1 MLSAIIV
8 AYRTPTETAAV
19 VDSLRAQTSPPDEI
33 VIVDNGA
40 ADDHPLPD
48 LPELEDTR
56 VVRPESNVGYGAGCN
71 LGAGV
76 ASGEELLILNADVVL
91 DPDAIAALANR
102 LGSDDRIAVVG
113 PRIFSH
119 GEVQLSARAFPSLRT
134 GLLGRRSLLTRL
146 LVRARRYPAEF
157 QRVQGSGG
165 PVDWVSGACMLVRR
179 SAFDEVG
186 GFDEGYWMYWEDADL
201 CRRLVDKGWE
211 IHFEP
216 ASVVQH
222 ATGASGVSARTIR
235 AFHESAARFAA
246 RHIARTTVER
256 SLIEAAL
263 EARTW
268 VVLWIFARSTVGTSD
283 AGATR
288 VLRVIAR
295 LNVGG
300 PSIQAITL
308 SRLLE
313 ERGYETLLVRGREG
327 AREGSMDPLA
337 EQFGVEPV
345 ELPTLKRRI
354 GVGDLVSLAFL
365 VQQIRSWRPE
375 ILHTHAAKAGALGR
389 MAALLALGR
398 RPPVIVHTF
407 HGHVLTG
414 YFPPPIS
421 AAFAAIERIL
431 ARYTTCLVAVSDE
444 VRADLV
450 RLGVAPPERIVV
462 LPLGF
467 DFSRFD
473 APPEERRLRREAFRK
488 ELGIPFDAGLVTI
501 VARLEP
507 IKRVDRFLRVAIGVE
522 TSPQSWFLVVGDGA
536 LREQLQES
544 PEAVQLGDR
553 LVWAGLRQD
562 MPDVYFGTDVL
573 VVTSENEGTNVS
585 AIEAQ
590 AAGLPVVSTRV
601 GGMPSVVDD
610 STGLLVDPED
620 EEGFARALERVLLDD
635 ALKRDL
641 GRSGAG
647 RARSEFSLARLVE
660 NIDSLYR
667 QLMSEVSEGSET
679 LMVSGPGEMSE
690 AREAT

>member
-8 AYRTPTETAAV
+8 AYRTPAETVAA
-19 VDSLRAQTSPPDEI
+19 VDSLRAQTPPPDEI
-33 VIVDNGA
+33 VIVDNGS

-48 LPELEDTR
+48 LPELEGTR
-56 VVRPESNVGYGAGCN
+56 VLRPQSNLGYGAGCN

-76 ASGEELLILNADVVL
+76 ASGDELLILNADVVL
-91 DPDAIAALANR
+91 DPGAIAALIDR
-102 LGSDDRIAVVG
+102 LRSDDRIAVVG

-157 QRVQGSGG
+157 QRVQGIGG
-165 PVDWVSGACMLVRR
+165 LVDWVSGACMLVRR

-201 CRRLVDKGWE
+201 CRRLVDEGWE
-211 IHFEP
+211 VHFEP
-216 ASVVQH
+216 AGVVQH

-263 EARTW
+263 GARTW
-268 VVLWIFARSTVGTSD
+268 VVLWMFARSTVEARD

-308 SRLLE
+308 TRLLE

-337 EQFGVEPV
+337 EQLGVEPV

-365 VQQIRSWRPE
+365 VQQIRSWRPD

-414 YFPPPIS
+414 YFPPLIS
-421 AAFAAIERIL
+421 AAFTAIERVL
-431 ARYTTCLVAVSDE
+431 ARSTTCLIAVSEE

-450 RLGVAPPERIVV
+450 RLGVAPPEQIIV

-473 APPEERRLRREAFRK
+473 APAEERRRRREAFRK
-488 ELGIPFDAGLVTI
+488 ELGIPLGAGLVTI

-507 IKRVDRFLRVAIGVE
+507 IKRIDRFLRVANGVK
-522 TSPQSWFLVVGDGA
+522 TSPESWFLIVGDGA

-544 PEAVQLGDR
+544 PEAAQLGDR
-553 LVWAGLRQD
+553 LVWAGLRED

-573 VVTSENEGTNVS
+573 VVTSDNEGTNVS

-590 AAGLPVVSTRV
+590 AAGLPVVSTGV
-601 GGMPSVVDD
+601 GGMPSVVVPD
-610 STGLLVDPED
+610 TGLLVDPDD
-620 EEGFARALERVLLDD
+620 EEGFSCALQRVL
-635 ALKRDL
+635 ASETERHRL
-641 GRSGAG
+641 GRSASA
-647 RARSEFSLARLVE
+647 RARSDFSLEELVE
-660 NIDSLYR
+660 NIDALYR
-667 QLMSEVSEGSET
+667 RLLKAAPAAASARMGVVSRR
-679 LMVSGPGEMSE
+679 LP
-690 AREAT
+690 